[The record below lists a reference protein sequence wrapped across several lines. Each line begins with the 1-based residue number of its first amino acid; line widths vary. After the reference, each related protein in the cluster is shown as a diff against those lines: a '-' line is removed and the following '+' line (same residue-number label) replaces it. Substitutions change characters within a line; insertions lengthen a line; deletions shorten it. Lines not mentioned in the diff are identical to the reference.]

1 MAAAAIDNPE
11 KGPDLWSGPC
21 GGRLARPMRKG
32 PKKLGLNKLP
42 HPLFVLF
49 LALLG
54 LAIGALYFAL
64 EAERAVLLGFD
75 FAATVFAMA
84 SFAVMRRAAPE
95 HLRAAAAR
103 NDAGRGLLLLVA
115 AISLLVVLIVVGV
128 ELRRPKQNEA
138 AQLALV
144 ASTLAIAWLFG
155 NLVYA
160 LHYAHMFYDRGE
172 GGADHAG
179 LNFPATERPVF
190 ADFCYFAFVLGMT
203 FQVSDV
209 QITSSRIRHV
219 ATLHALLAFFFNI
232 GAFALTVNVV
242 AGGM

>member
-1 MAAAAIDNPE
+1 
-11 KGPDLWSGPC
+11 
-21 GGRLARPMRKG
+21 MRRE
-32 PKKLGLNKLP
+32 PKKLGLNRLP

-49 LALLG
+49 LGLLG
-54 LAIGALYFAL
+54 LSIVALDFAL

-75 FAATVFAMA
+75 FAASVFVVASLAMMRGA
-84 SFAVMRRAAPE
+84 SPE

-103 NDAGRGLLLLVA
+103 NDAGRGLLLVVA
-115 AISLLVVLIVVGV
+115 VISLLVVLIVVGM
-128 ELRRPKQNEA
+128 ELRRPEQNEA

-144 ASTLAIAWLFG
+144 AVTLAIAWLFG

-172 GGADHAG
+172 AGADHGG
-179 LNFPATERPVF
+179 LNFPATERPIF

-209 QITSSRIRHV
+209 RITSGRIRRV
-219 ATLHALLAFFFNI
+219 ATLHALVAFFFNI
-232 GAFALTVNVV
+232 GVLALTVNVV
-242 AGGM
+242 AGAM